1 MRRAKAGNIHISY
14 AEHGHGDDVV
24 LAIHGNLGCADWLDL
39 VLPLLPPTMRVIAA
53 ECRGCGD
60 SEKPE
65 PARDYSNYSMAT
77 HAADMVALLDAL
89 GIPRCHLYGH
99 STGGIIC
106 SHMLAAHPGRFGKVL
121 MLDPVTPFGLRL
133 APGQIGVLTQMKAD
147 RNAAFAALAT
157 AMPTLFRPESLI
169 AGERPQFAETS
180 STAQRR
186 LFRRIVDM
194 TRVLSDGIWSGTPH
208 DLAREWDSQALAARM
223 PAMTHEHLVLYGKL
237 DYWIP
242 REDVN
247 RMVSRLP
254 NCRLEVFPYVG
265 HSMSVEIPLLLA
277 RIFIDFFK
285 AGNDTISAR
294 ATHAARSVVH

>member
-1 MRRAKAGNIHISY
+1 MQRAKAGNLHLSY
-14 AEHGHGDDVV
+14 AEHGHGDNVV

-39 VLPLLPPTMRVIAA
+39 VLPLLPPTLHVIAA

-60 SEKPE
+60 SEKPD
-65 PARDYSNYSMAT
+65 PAHDYSNYSMAT
-77 HAADMVALLDAL
+77 HAADMMALLDAL
-89 GIPRCHLYGH
+89 GIARCHLYGH

-106 SHMLAAHPGRFGKVL
+106 SHMLATQPDRFGKVL

-133 APGQIGVLTQMKAD
+133 TPAQISVLMRMKAD
-147 RNAAFAALAT
+147 RDAAYAGLAT
-157 AMPTLFRPESLI
+157 AMPTLFRPESLVE
-169 AGERPQFAETS
+169 GERPQFVDTS

-186 LFRRIVDM
+186 LFRRLVDM
-194 TRVLSDGIWSGTPH
+194 TRVISDGIWFGTPH
-208 DLAREWDSQALAARM
+208 DLAREWDSQTLAARM
-223 PAMTHEHLVLYGKL
+223 PTMTHEHLVLYGKL

-265 HSMSVEIPLLLA
+265 HSMCIEVPLLLA
-277 RIFIDFFK
+277 RIFIDFFEAGKGTVPAGAK
-285 AGNDTISAR
+285 AAVRI
-294 ATHAARSVVH
+294 VH